1 MRRHAGIMA
10 RQGGACHPAW
20 MQRRSLLALL
30 PLALAAGPALA
41 QTGPQPRLPTE
52 KLVII
57 SRDGTRHEFTV
68 EMALSG
74 EQQMTGLMF
83 RPSVAPNEG
92 MLFDWGAPRESAMW
106 MRNTITSLDM
116 VFIAADGRIHRIA
129 ERTVPY
135 SLATVSSNG
144 PVRATLELAAGT
156 AERLGL
162 HIGDRV
168 EQRLFGTAP

>member
-1 MRRHAGIMA
+1 
-10 RQGGACHPAW
+10 
-20 MQRRSLLALL
+20 MQRRRLLAL
-30 PLALAAGPALA
+30 PLALAATGAAAQIPALA
-41 QTGPQPRLPTE
+41 QTGPQPKLPME

-57 SRDGTRHEFTV
+57 GRDGTRHEFNV

-83 RPSVAPNEG
+83 RPSVPPNEG
-92 MLFDWGAPRESAMW
+92 MLFDWGASRESAMW

-116 VFIAADGRIHRIA
+116 VFINQDGTIRRIA
-129 ERTVPY
+129 ERTVPQ
-135 SLATVSSNG
+135 SLATIPSNG

-162 HIGDRV
+162 RVGDRV
-168 EQRLFGTAP
+168 ENRIFGTAR

>member
-1 MRRHAGIMA
+1 
-10 RQGGACHPAW
+10 
-20 MQRRSLLALL
+20 MQRRQLLALIPAAL
-30 PLALAAGPALA
+30 LASQVAPAPAHA

-52 KLVII
+52 KLVIVT
-57 SRDGTRHEFTV
+57 REGTRHEFNV

-92 MLFDWGAPRESAMW
+92 MLFDWGASRESAMW
-106 MRNTITSLDM
+106 MRNTIASLDM
-116 VFIAADGRIHRIA
+116 VFITQDGRIHRIA

-135 SLATVSSNG
+135 SLATISSNG

-162 HIGDRV
+162 RIGDRV
-168 EQRLFGTAP
+168 EQRLFGPAR